1 MVASC
6 LLHGG
11 YRTLIIA
18 NWLMFSADVFVTPIS
33 LFSLV
38 SAVAGAAWEPAWVPA
53 LKPSHSR

>member
-33 LFSLV
+33 LFSFV
-38 SAVAGAAWEPAWVPA
+38 SAVAGAAWEPA
-53 LKPSHSR
+53 